1 MNSKIL
7 LLNKHK
13 GTTSNNQLQKLKKA
27 LGQSK
32 AGFSGTLDPLAS
44 GVLPIFFNNSTKLIQ
59 YVPEK
64 SKIWLKMAYFYVSQ
78 HNFRKAHHEL
88 QMAKTIAHQE
98 NQIEIQNYPEPLILK
113 I

>member
-59 YVPEK
+59 YVPEEK
-64 SKIWLKMAYFYVSQ
+64 VKFIELKLFLVLPPI
-78 HNFRKAHHEL
+78 H
-88 QMAKTIAHQE
+88 
-98 NQIEIQNYPEPLILK
+98 
-113 I
+113 

>member
-44 GVLPIFFNNSTKLIQ
+44 GVLPIFFDNSTKFGG
-59 YVPEK
+59 YCD
-64 SKIWLKMAYFYVSQ
+64 M
-78 HNFRKAHHEL
+78 HHKRSALNGNSLTAECSIIPVEAITL
-88 QMAKTIAHQE
+88 E
-98 NQIEIQNYPEPLILK
+98 ND
-113 I
+113 

>member
-27 LGQSK
+27 LRQSK

-44 GVLPIFFNNSTKLIQ
+44 GVLPIFFDNSTKLIQ
-59 YVPEK
+59 YVPEE
-64 SKIWLKMAYFYVSQ
+64 SKIYRV
-78 HNFRKAHHEL
+78 KAILGITTNTLDICGEVKSIKNYHLLDLLHL
-88 QMAKTIAHQE
+88 QQ
-98 NQIEIQNYPEPLILK
+98 
-113 I
+113 

>member
-44 GVLPIFFNNSTKLIQ
+44 GVLPIFFNNSK
-59 YVPEK
+59 
-64 SKIWLKMAYFYVSQ
+64 
-78 HNFRKAHHEL
+78 N
-88 QMAKTIAHQE
+88 
-98 NQIEIQNYPEPLILK
+98 
-113 I
+113 